1 MALNRMSDLV
11 SSAGEALGLTA
22 DPLYTT
28 LAAKVGQTLCGWH
41 CPLDIAK
48 VKDYRFLNIKYLIC
62 KKTILS
68 GWTPSD
74 ETILILRIESSPN
87 Y

>member
-28 LAAKVGQTLCGWH
+28 LAAKVGQTAWVALPHGY
-41 CPLDIAK
+41 LQQ
-48 VKDYRFLNIKYLIC
+48 FLN
-62 KKTILS
+62 T
-68 GWTPSD
+68 
-74 ETILILRIESSPN
+74 
-87 Y
+87 